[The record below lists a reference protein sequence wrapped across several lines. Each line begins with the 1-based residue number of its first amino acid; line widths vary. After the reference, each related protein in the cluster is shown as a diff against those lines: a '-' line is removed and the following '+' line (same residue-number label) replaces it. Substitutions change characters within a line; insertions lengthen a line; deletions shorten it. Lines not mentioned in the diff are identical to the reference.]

1 MSLAT
6 TGSGV
11 SSNPII
17 SVSANEYEFLRL
29 QKDVGSEII
38 YNIRQILRDE
48 DINFTEDLAHSF
60 SLVMWQGKAHVESSN
75 RYAGLVDRGLSPGT
89 WVNYDALHDWV
100 RIKLG
105 IDDPEAV
112 EVTWKILKK
121 IRKSGISPTR
131 FVKKALKM
139 VIGKHGSATLRH
151 KSSGKSK
158 KKTRGAKYTRKV
170 IKAINKINK
179 AIRKTKSTLNKVNR
193 NINKV
198 LKPIRRY
205 K

>member
-1 MSLAT
+1 MANIVKAANL
-6 TGSGV
+6 
-11 SSNPII
+11 SSAHTI

-29 QKDVGSEII
+29 QKDVGSVII

-60 SLVMWQGKAHVESSN
+60 SLVMWMGKAHVESSS

-121 IRKSGISPTR
+121 IRKSGIQPKR
-131 FVKKALKM
+131 YVKKALKM
-139 VIGKHGSATLRH
+139 LIGKHGSATLRH
-151 KSSGKSK
+151 KSGAKSK
-158 KKTRGAKYTRKV
+158 KKTRAGKFTKKV
-170 IKAINKINK
+170 MKAVNKINK
-179 AIRKTKSTLNKVNR
+179 KIRKIKKTLNNANR
-193 NINKV
+193 KINKV
-198 LKPIRRY
+198 IKPLRRY